1 MKKRKRIK
9 ASIIIALI
17 LNEIVC
23 LLPFVQFD
31 NRVDKLIL
39 FLIWF
44 LSVNEIIKCQSDK
57 HFYFLGVNIFYKK
70 GQENEQFANYKH

>member
-44 LSVNEIIKCQSDK
+44 LSVNEIIKC
-57 HFYFLGVNIFYKK
+57 
-70 GQENEQFANYKH
+70 